1 MALFFALLVGL
12 MSGGFSGPIHA
23 GGVMA
28 PMDSVGGM
36 SGG

>member
-1 MALFFALLVGL
+1 MALFFALLVSL
-12 MSGGFSGPIHA
+12 MSGGLSGPAPA
-23 GGVMA
+23 GAILA

>member
-1 MALFFALLVGL
+1 MAIFFALLVGL
-12 MSGGFSGPIHA
+12 MSGGFSGPVPAAAI
-23 GGVMA
+23 VA